1 MTPKVLCIGS
11 YNIWHAGRVK
21 EDVGAIGRYLSAQ
34 RADLVGL
41 QEVDVGTTRMDGM
54 DTLAVIAKAG
64 GYPYYA
70 FTKAFDFGG
79 GGYGTAVLSRFPILD
94 VQTVPLYSAKL
105 EPRAFCHA
113 VIDLGDRRLDI
124 CKIAG
129 HTPGSVAV
137 FDAKDQIILTGDAIG
152 SGCGVWMQLPGST
165 NLQQYSQSLS
175 FFLRWLLNKTESPQ
189 FWGGHCLQRWQ
200 SAKIPGDNPVTI
212 GLLADLIHLLNGLL
226 RGDIES
232 WDIQLPSAVRA
243 GDRACNAAFGR
254 AEITFN
260 PDNLR

>member
-54 DTLAVIAKAG
+54 DTLAVIEKAG

-113 VIDLGDRRLDI
+113 VIDLGDRTLDFFNTHLSNEEHEIRLMQMAQLAEATSS
-124 CKIAG
+124 CE
-129 HTPGSVAV
+129 SFV
-137 FDAKDQIILTGDAIG
+137 LTGDFN
-152 SGCGVWMQLPGST
+152 T
-165 NLQQYSQSLS
+165 
-175 FFLRWLLNKTESPQ
+175 
-189 FWGGHCLQRWQ
+189 
-200 SAKIPGDNPVTI
+200 
-212 GLLADLIHLLNGLL
+212 ADLSEFAVLANVTTVNPSRFGSFYQTGSAIDHIFLTEGITCTDVQML
-226 RGDIES
+226 RLELSDHYPVWADVVLE
-232 WDIQLPSAVRA
+232 
-243 GDRACNAAFGR
+243 
-254 AEITFN
+254 
-260 PDNLR
+260 